1 MRKLPVIRDLS
12 RFGTRRLFANRWLP
26 VVLVFSALSGLAS
39 AREPTAEKNVLF
51 LESFSDHLDPVE
63 PLKSELRAR
72 VPWSVNFYVEVLEFR
87 LPEVKE
93 YEKRVFEALRDTYSG
108 KKLDLVMT
116 RGYPALDFA
125 LSHRDELFPGVPI
138 VFFVVD
144 VTRLAGLKK
153 WSGVTGV
160 TVAADI
166 GGTLDLAQHLHPDTN
181 AVAVIAGNS
190 EFDRYWLAAIHA
202 ELLRRQSKMTAIA
215 LVGLSPGQIL
225 ERVGALPPRTV
236 VINLESPQASV
247 QPVMGTNDV
256 LAWVGQRQPTYCI
269 FPEVCLNHGGLGGSG
284 YVIDRQSPLAAEV
297 ASRVLSGERPESIP
311 VVNDTTR
318 QVRLDWR
325 QLRHWNIPESAL
337 PPGSVVLFR
346 EPDLWQKYRRYFI
359 LAATVLA
366 VQSLLILALVLGAQ
380 RRQRLVRQLKDLG
393 RRLIDAQEEDRRRIA
408 RELHDDLNQ
417 RMVLLLSH
425 LEALGPSANGQSSLA
440 VDLSREA
447 REISTG
453 ISQLSHQ
460 LHSSALE
467 ILGLEA
473 ALQGLTRDLSLAY
486 GLNIAFSSDGE
497 LSPMSAEV
505 NLCLFRVAQE
515 SLSNALKHSGAA
527 SIAVRLCR
535 GENAN
540 AIRLMVID
548 DGTGFDPQQVRT
560 DSLGLIS
567 MRERLRLVD
576 GELLINSSPNRGTEV
591 IAHVRF
597 NEHRSLAARA

>member
-1 MRKLPVIRDLS
+1 MRKLPVVRDLS

-39 AREPTAEKNVLF
+39 ATEPTAEKNVLF
-51 LESFSDHLDPVE
+51 LESFSDHLTPVE

-87 LPEVKE
+87 VPEVKE

-116 RGYPALDFA
+116 LGYPALDFA

-166 GGTLDLAQHLHPDTN
+166 DGTLDLAQHLHPDTN

-202 ELLRRQSKMTAIA
+202 ELLRRQSKMTAID
-215 LVGLSPGQIL
+215 LVGLPTGEIL
-225 ERVGALPPRTV
+225 ERVVALPPHSV
-236 VINLESPQASV
+236 VLYLETPQASV
-247 QPVMGTNDV
+247 QPAMGTYAV
-256 LAWVGQRQPTYCI
+256 LSWVGQRQPTYCI
-269 FPEVCLNHGGLGGSG
+269 FPEVCLNHGGIGGSG
-284 YVIDRQSPLAAEV
+284 YVIDRQIPLAAEL
-297 ASRVLSGERPESIP
+297 ASRVLSGEHPESIP

-497 LSPMSAEV
+497 LSPLSAEV

-535 GENAN
+535 GENGN

>member
-1 MRKLPVIRDLS
+1 MRKVPVARHSS
-12 RFGTRRLFANRWLP
+12 RFDKRRFLANRWLP
-26 VVLVFSALSGLAS
+26 LVLVFSALCPLAS
-39 AREPTAEKNVLF
+39 ATESTAEKNVLV
-51 LESFSDHLDPVE
+51 LESFSDNLDSIE

-72 VPWSVNFYVEVLEFR
+72 VPWPVNFYVEVLEFR
-87 LPEVKE
+87 RFDAKE
-93 YEKRVFEALRDTYSG
+93 YDKSTFEALRDTYSG

-116 RGYPALDFA
+116 RYYPALHFA
-125 LSHRDELFPGVPI
+125 LSHRNELFPGVPI
-138 VFFVVD
+138 VFFAVD
-144 VTRLAGLKK
+144 VTRLAGQKM

-160 TVAADI
+160 TLAADI
-166 GGTLDLAQHLHPDTN
+166 GGTLDLALHLHPDTN
-181 AVAVIAGNS
+181 VVAIIAGNS

-202 ELLRRQSKMTAIA
+202 ELLRRQSKMTAID

-337 PPGSVVLFR
+337 PLGSIVLFR
-346 EPDLWQKYRRYFI
+346 EPDLWQKYRPYFI

-366 VQSLLILALVLGAQ
+366 VQSALIVALALGAQ
-380 RRQRLVRQLKDLG
+380 RRRRLVLQLKDLG

-486 GLNIAFSSDGE
+486 GLNIAFYSDGE
-497 LSPMSAEV
+497 LSPVSAEV

-535 GENAN
+535 GENGN
-540 AIRLMVID
+540 EIRLMVID

-591 IAHVRF
+591 IAHVRI

>member
-1 MRKLPVIRDLS
+1 MRKVAVARDAS
-12 RFGTRRLFANRWLP
+12 RFGMRRVFANRWL
-26 VVLVFSALSGLAS
+26 VVLVFSAFSGLAS
-39 AREPTAEKNVLF
+39 ATEPTAEKNVLV

-72 VPWSVNFYVEVLEFR
+72 VPWPVTFYVEVLEFR
-87 LPEVKE
+87 HSDARK
-93 YEKRVFEALRDTYSG
+93 YEKSVFEALRDMYSG

-125 LSHRDELFPGVPI
+125 LSHRNELFPGVPI
-138 VFFVVD
+138 VFFTVE
-144 VTRLAGLKK
+144 VTRLAGQNI
-153 WSGVTGV
+153 SPGVTGV
-160 TVAADI
+160 TLAADI
-166 GGTLDLAQHLHPDTN
+166 GGTLDLALHLDPDTN
-181 AVAVIAGNS
+181 AVAIIAGNS
-190 EFDRYWLAAIHA
+190 DFDRYWLAAIHA
-202 ELLRRQSKMTAIA
+202 ELLRRQSKMTAID
-215 LVGLSPGQIL
+215 LVGLPPGQIL
-225 ERVGALPPRTV
+225 ERVVALPPQS
-236 VINLESPQASV
+236 VILYLESPQASV
-247 QPVMGTNDV
+247 QPVMGTYDV
-256 LAWVGQRQPTYCI
+256 LSWVGQRRPTYCI
-269 FPEVCLNHGGLGGSG
+269 FPEVCLNHGGMGGSG
-284 YVIDRQSPLAAEV
+284 YVVDRQIPLAAEL
-297 ASRVLSGERPESIP
+297 ASRVLSGERAESIP
-311 VVNDTTR
+311 VVNDTAS
-318 QVRLDWR
+318 QISLDWH

-346 EPDLWQKYRRYFI
+346 EPDIWQKYRRYFI
-359 LAATVLA
+359 LAAIVL
-366 VQSLLILALVLGAQ
+366 VLQSAMIVALALGAQ
-380 RRQRLVRQLKDLG
+380 RRRRLVLQLKNLG

-425 LEALGPSANGQSSLA
+425 LERLGPSANGQSTLLA
-440 VDLSREA
+440 DLSREA

-515 SLSNALKHSGAA
+515 SLSNALKHSRAT

-535 GENAN
+535 GENGN

-548 DGTGFDPQQVRT
+548 DGTGFDPNKVRT

-576 GELLINSSPNRGTEV
+576 GEILINSSPNRGTEV
-591 IAHVRF
+591 IANVRL
-597 NEHRSLAARA
+597 NAPRSLAAHG